1 MDRLERLRQLRNAA
15 MLNAESLTDEQA
27 ANVPTMFD
35 EWAVGVEYKV
45 DDRRSYGEKLC
56 KCRQAHTSQADW
68 TPDVTPALW
77 AVVSDGSTAGTVDDP
92 IPASRGME
100 YKYGLYYLD
109 PEDNKTYLCTR
120 VGEEEGGTIVLHYL
134 PHELVGQYFAEA

>member
-45 DDRRSYGEKLC
+45 DDRRSYGEKLY

-68 TPDVTPALW
+68 TPDVT
-77 AVVSDGSTAGTVDDP
+77 
-92 IPASRGME
+92 
-100 YKYGLYYLD
+100 
-109 PEDNKTYLCTR
+109 
-120 VGEEEGGTIVLHYL
+120 
-134 PHELVGQYFAEA
+134 

>member
-45 DDRRSYGEKLC
+45 DDRRS
-56 KCRQAHTSQADW
+56 
-68 TPDVTPALW
+68 
-77 AVVSDGSTAGTVDDP
+77 
-92 IPASRGME
+92 
-100 YKYGLYYLD
+100 
-109 PEDNKTYLCTR
+109 
-120 VGEEEGGTIVLHYL
+120 
-134 PHELVGQYFAEA
+134 LVGQYFAEA